1 MKDQNP
7 ITQEESYEM
16 KLFNL
21 FKNFFNKKQKEE
33 SKPKSYAQL
42 AVEWLDNN
50 PQFLDYFSTDSCYVG
65 DVNYYVKNNK
75 TYFYD
80 CSKKSMF
87 DDTIN
92 KKFFCDYDVKNPSKE
107 VLLQMIKETT
117 FTPTEFE
124 KDV

>member
-1 MKDQNP
+1 
-7 ITQEESYEM
+7 M
-16 KLFNL
+16 KLLNL
-21 FKNFFNKKQKEE
+21 FKNFFNKKPKEE
-33 SKPKSYAQL
+33 SKPKSYVEL
-42 AVEWLDNN
+42 TVEWLDNN
-50 PQFLDYFSTDSCYVG
+50 LQKDYSYTDSCYVG
-65 DVNYYVKNNK
+65 DVNYYVKNDK

-87 DDTIN
+87 DNTRN

>member
-1 MKDQNP
+1 
-7 ITQEESYEM
+7 M

-21 FKNFFNKKQKEE
+21 LKNIFNKKPKEE
-33 SKPKSYAQL
+33 SKQYDYVQAT
-42 AVEWLDNN
+42 VEWLDNN
-50 PQFLDYFSTDSCYVG
+50 PSNDIKFGRYVG
-65 DVNYYVKNNK
+65 EINYYVKNDK

-80 CSKKSMF
+80 DRS
-87 DDTIN
+87 

-107 VLLQMIKETT
+107 VLHQMIKETT

>member
-1 MKDQNP
+1 
-7 ITQEESYEM
+7 M

-21 FKNFFNKKQKEE
+21 LKNFFNKKPKEE
-33 SKPKSYAQL
+33 SKPKSYAEL
-42 AVEWLDNN
+42 TVEWLDNN
-50 PQFLDYFSTDSCYVG
+50 PSNDIKFGRYVG
-65 DVNYYVKNNK
+65 DINYYVKNDK

-87 DDTIN
+87 DDTRN
-92 KKFFCDYDVKNPSKE
+92 KKFFCDYNVKNPSKE

>member
-1 MKDQNP
+1 
-7 ITQEESYEM
+7 M
-16 KLFNL
+16 KLLDL
-21 FKNFFNKKQKEE
+21 FKNFFNKKPKEE

-42 AVEWLDNN
+42 TVEWLDNN
-50 PQFLDYFSTDSCYVG
+50 PQFVDYCSTDSCYVG
-65 DVNYYVKNNK
+65 DINYYIKADK
-75 TYFYD
+75 KYFYD
-80 CSKKSMF
+80 DKS
-87 DDTIN
+87 

>member
-1 MKDQNP
+1 
-7 ITQEESYEM
+7 M
-16 KLFNL
+16 KLLDL
-21 FKNFFNKKQKEE
+21 FKNFFNKKPKEE

-42 AVEWLDNN
+42 TVEWLDNN
-50 PQFLDYFSTDSCYVG
+50 PPNDTEFGCYIG
-65 DVNYYVKNNK
+65 DINYYIKADK
-75 TYFYD
+75 KYFYD
-80 CSKKSMF
+80 DKS
-87 DDTIN
+87 

>member
-1 MKDQNP
+1 
-7 ITQEESYEM
+7 M
-16 KLFNL
+16 KLLNL
-21 FKNFFNKKQKEE
+21 FKNFFNKKPKEE
-33 SKPKSYAQL
+33 SKPKSYAEL

-50 PQFLDYFSTDSCYVG
+50 LQKDHSYADSCYVG
-65 DVNYYVKNNK
+65 DINYYVKNDK

-80 CSKKSMF
+80 DKS
-87 DDTIN
+87 
-92 KKFFCDYDVKNPSKE
+92 KKFFRDYDVKNPSKE

>member
-1 MKDQNP
+1 
-7 ITQEESYEM
+7 M

-21 FKNFFNKKQKEE
+21 LKNFFNKKPKEE
-33 SKPKSYAQL
+33 SKQYDYVQAT
-42 AVEWLDNN
+42 VEWLDNN
-50 PQFLDYFSTDSCYVG
+50 PSNDIKFGRYVG
-65 DVNYYVKNNK
+65 EINYYVKNDK

-80 CSKKSMF
+80 DRS
-87 DDTIN
+87 

-107 VLLQMIKETT
+107 VLHQMIKETT

>member
-1 MKDQNP
+1 
-7 ITQEESYEM
+7 M

-21 FKNFFNKKQKEE
+21 LKNFFNKKPKEE
-33 SKPKSYAQL
+33 SKPKSYAEL
-42 AVEWLDNN
+42 TVEWLDNN
-50 PQFLDYFSTDSCYVG
+50 PQLDCSSIMSCYVG
-65 DVNYYVKNNK
+65 DINYYVKNNK

-80 CSKKSMF
+80 DRS
-87 DDTIN
+87 

>member
-1 MKDQNP
+1 
-7 ITQEESYEM
+7 M

-21 FKNFFNKKQKEE
+21 LKNFFNKKPKEE
-33 SKPKSYAQL
+33 SKQYDYVQAT
-42 AVEWLDNN
+42 VEWLDNN
-50 PQFLDYFSTDSCYVG
+50 PSNDIKFGCYVG
-65 DVNYYVKNNK
+65 DINYYVKNDK

-80 CSKKSMF
+80 DRS
-87 DDTIN
+87 

-107 VLLQMIKETT
+107 VLHQMIKETT

>member
-1 MKDQNP
+1 
-7 ITQEESYEM
+7 M
-16 KLFNL
+16 KLFDL
-21 FKNFFNKKQKEE
+21 FKNLFNKKPKQE

-50 PQFLDYFSTDSCYVG
+50 PQFLDYCSGDSCHIG
-65 DVNYYVKNNK
+65 EINYYVKNDK

-80 CSKKSMF
+80 DRS
-87 DDTIN
+87 